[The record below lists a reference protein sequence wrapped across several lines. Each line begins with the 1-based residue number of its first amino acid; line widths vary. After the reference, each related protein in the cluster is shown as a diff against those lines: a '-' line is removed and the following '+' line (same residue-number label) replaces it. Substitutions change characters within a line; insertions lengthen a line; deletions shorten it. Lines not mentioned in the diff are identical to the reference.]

1 MNNNIAITLEL
12 IEKQPW
18 MENIESFALA
28 VLDKLEKHNW
38 NLSLFFCNND
48 TIQKLNSQYR
58 NLDESTDVLSF
69 IMGETQEGRFL
80 PGDVVISLEKVIEN
94 SGRFGV
100 SPGEELRR
108 LLIHGILHLSG
119 MDHTSNGENEEMLIL
134 QDKLLRELGGG
145 EP

>member
-69 IMGETQEGRFL
+69 IMGETKGGRYL
-80 PGDVVISLEKVIEN
+80 PGDIVISPETAEEN
-94 SGRFGV
+94 AERFGV

-119 MDHTSNGENEEMLIL
+119 MDHATNSKDEEMLIL
-134 QDKLLRELGGG
+134 QEKLLRELGGG
-145 EP
+145 EQ